1 VCVCVCVCV
10 CLCLCLCVCVC
21 VSVSVSVCAAYDTRA
36 HPFLFACWR
45 VMVGTGVFRE
55 YVFQCL
61 ERGCY
66 AQHTVCTQPR
76 ARCRGE
82 GLREKGRGYNQ
93 SVVAHVC
100 AAVTT
105 GLTYEKYCTNM
116 ELNRLTPVPK
126 SNYYRIAHKI
136 IWPRMITISKAIMT
150 SVRARVK
157 ARGTQ
162 VVLVMDGGWF
172 TRGWHSHFACLPVID
187 WASKAI
193 LYLYF
198 VKHSHKKKF
207 ATKTFEHLGNS
218 AFTSKGAESFM
229 IEQLLDALVEDNEM
243 LSLIDGVCIDGD
255 SSAAATMTSH
265 ADPRI
270 RALLI
275 FGDTGHNK
283 KGVVKK
289 IKEACGTTD
298 KFSGVARRVG
308 LIFIGCV
315 KFHTA
320 EVKAQLLDSEATV
333 MGTLKYAELLQVLT
347 CRSRLVLM
355 LFLISVS
362 RNSQSV
368 PSPRS

>member
-1 VCVCVCVCV
+1 MNSIDMCVC
-10 CLCLCLCVCVC
+10 
-21 VSVSVSVCAAYDTRA
+21 
-36 HPFLFACWR
+36 
-45 VMVGTGVFRE
+45 VGTGVFRE

-61 ERGCY
+61 VKGCFT
-66 AQHTVCTQPR
+66 QQPR

-82 GLREKGRGYNQ
+82 GLREKGRAYNQ

-116 ELNRLTPVPK
+116 ELNRLAPVPK

-136 IWPRMITISKAIMT
+136 VWPRMISISKAIT
-150 SVRARVK
+150 ASVRARVK

-193 LYLYF
+193 MYLYF

-218 AFTSKGAESFM
+218 AYTSKGAESFV
-229 IEQLLDALVEDNEM
+229 IEQLLEALVEDEAM
-243 LSLIDGVCIDGD
+243 HSLIDGVCIDGD
-255 SSAAATMTSH
+255 SSAEATVTAHSD
-265 ADPRI
+265 ARI
-270 RALLI
+270 RALRV

-289 IKEACGTTD
+289 IKEACGTVD
-298 KFSGVARRVG
+298 KSSGVARRVG
-308 LIFIGCV
+308 LMFIGCL
-315 KFHTA
+315 KFQTT
-320 EVKAQLLDSEATV
+320 ELKAQMLDAEASM
-333 MGTLKYAELLQVLT
+333 MGTLKYAELLQVNLCT
-347 CRSRLVLM
+347 
-355 LFLISVS
+355 FLYCV
-362 RNSQSV
+362 
-368 PSPRS
+368 